1 MNKKVSYILNVYWLD
16 GGGFEEEY
24 KTMESLKEKVESMS
38 TNEQASYMYK
48 VFKKEL
54 IEETI
59 VIRKESEENNE

>member
-1 MNKKVSYILNVYWLD
+1 MNKKVSYILEVHWLD

-24 KTMESLKEKVESMS
+24 KNMESLKEELENMS

-59 VIRKESEENNE
+59 VIRKESESEE